1 MCSQLIDGNNEPT
14 ESASHIRLCHGC
26 ELPINLIL
34 LERGKSAYCPRC
46 GTHLYR
52 GGSPSLSGNLA
63 LAIACLLLYFP
74 SHFFPFISIR
84 LFGVMIPAT
93 LPSGIYT
100 LFDEGFIFLSLLIFF
115 CSSIAPFLLCVSVV
129 TAHIGLKSKQFK
141 VLKYS
146 LYTIRHFKTWVMI
159 DVFLVSIAISC
170 FKLQDHSDIYLG
182 TGLYGFIML
191 QCMTLLLVTRVGIH
205 SYWEKYKPE
214 RDYHFKKRELHCL
227 HCHLSQPYSDVCAR
241 CKKPIF
247 RRKPYSIKT
256 TWAYIVAASIAIF
269 PANLIPISIL
279 ITNGRRIED
288 TIFSGVA
295 SLVKSGM
302 WGIALIIFVA
312 SIAVPVIKILGL
324 SYLLISIQL
333 KRNLLRRQRMV
344 IYFII
349 KWIGRWSMMD
359 LFVICIMMAVIDRG
373 QILDF
378 SPGFGAVAFGFVVLL
393 TMFAT
398 ESLDPRL
405 IWDEGSMKSETDRRE
420 EISNG

>member
-1 MCSQLIDGNNEPT
+1 MCPPITDTKKGLKPNI
-14 ESASHIRLCHGC
+14 SHIRLCHGC
-26 ELPINLIL
+26 ELPITSIR

-63 LAIACLLLYFP
+63 LAVACLLLYVP

-93 LPSGIYT
+93 LPSGVFT
-100 LFDEGFIFLSLLIFF
+100 LFDEGFVFLSLLIFF
-115 CSSIAPFLLCVSVV
+115 CSSIAPFMLCLSVLA
-129 TAHIGLKSKQFK
+129 AHIALKANQFK
-141 VLKYS
+141 TLKYA
-146 LYTIRHFKTWVMI
+146 LYTIKQIKVWVMI

-170 FKLQDHSDIYLG
+170 FKLQDYSDIHVG
-182 TGLYGFIML
+182 AGLYGFIML
-191 QCMTLLLVTRVGIH
+191 QCMTVLLVTRVSIY
-205 SYWEKYKPE
+205 SYWEKYNPE
-214 RDYHFKKRELHCL
+214 RYYDFNKKELHCL
-227 HCHLSQPYSDVCAR
+227 HCHLSQPHGDFCVR
-241 CKKPIF
+241 CQKPIS
-247 RRKPYSIKT
+247 RRKPHSIQT
-256 TWAYIVAASIAIF
+256 TWAYVIAASIAVF

-302 WGIALIIFVA
+302 WGIALIIFIA
-312 SIAVPVIKILGL
+312 SIAVPVVKILGL
-324 SYLLISIQL
+324 TYLLLSIQF
-333 KRNLLRRQRMV
+333 KRTLRRRQRMV

-359 LFVICIMMAVIDRG
+359 LFVICIMMTVIDRG
-373 QILDF
+373 QLLNF
-378 SPGFGAVAFGFVVLL
+378 TPGFGAVAFGLVVLF
-393 TMFAT
+393 TMFAA

-405 IWDEGSMKSETDRRE
+405 IWDERSVNLKTDRRE

>member
-1 MCSQLIDGNNEPT
+1 MPWLR
-14 ESASHIRLCHGC
+14 ASYQHYPFG
-26 ELPINLIL
+26 
-34 LERGKSAYCPRC
+34 ERKSAYCPRC

-100 LFDEGFIFLSLLIFF
+100 LFNEGFIFLSLLIFF

-141 VLKYS
+141 LLKYS
-146 LYTIRHFKTWVMI
+146 LYTIRHLKTWVMI

-205 SYWEKYKPE
+205 NYWEKYKPE
-214 RDYHFKKRELHCL
+214 RDYHFKTRELHCL
-227 HCHLSQPYSDVCAR
+227 HCHLSQPYSDVCPR

-247 RRKPYSIKT
+247 RRKPHSIKT

-269 PANLIPISIL
+269 P
-279 ITNGRRIED
+279 
-288 TIFSGVA
+288 
-295 SLVKSGM
+295 
-302 WGIALIIFVA
+302 
-312 SIAVPVIKILGL
+312 
-324 SYLLISIQL
+324 
-333 KRNLLRRQRMV
+333 
-344 IYFII
+344 
-349 KWIGRWSMMD
+349 
-359 LFVICIMMAVIDRG
+359 
-373 QILDF
+373 QI
-378 SPGFGAVAFGFVVLL
+378 
-393 TMFAT
+393 
-398 ESLDPRL
+398 
-405 IWDEGSMKSETDRRE
+405 
-420 EISNG
+420 

>member
-1 MCSQLIDGNNEPT
+1 M
-14 ESASHIRLCHGC
+14 CHGC
-26 ELPINLIL
+26 ELPINLTL
-34 LERGKSAYCPRC
+34 LEKGKSAYCPRC

-100 LFDEGFIFLSLLIFF
+100 LFNEGFIFLSLLIFF

-141 VLKYS
+141 LLKYS
-146 LYTIRHFKTWVMI
+146 LYTIRHLKTWVMI

-214 RDYHFKKRELHCL
+214 RDYHFKMRELHCL
-227 HCHLSQPYSDVCAR
+227 HCHLSQPYSDVCTR

-247 RRKPYSIKT
+247 RRKPHSIKT

-324 SYLLISIQL
+324 SYLLISIQF
-333 KRNLLRRQRMV
+333 KRHLLRRQRMA